1 MPEAHGAPWSAR
13 VVAIEEGGE
22 ERAFVA
28 LDDLERI
35 ATDTP
40 SSLGTVLRQLRVVF
54 ESWDNRSGGIFIRKL
69 ET

>member
-1 MPEAHGAPWSAR
+1 MPEAHGAPWSER